1 MKNGRM
7 TDLLNQIIVGVL
19 GAEWELSTIVN
30 CYKEKGDSLEKENYR
45 GLELTDQILKIAD
58 RIIEKFMRQQVD
70 IDEIQFGF
78 MPGCKTRN
86 AVFILRQ
93 LERRD
98 IWQKKKNLCYL
109 FVDLEKGFH
118 RVPINVVW

>member
-19 GAEWELSTIVN
+19 GAEWELSTIAN

-70 IDEIQFGF
+70 IDEI
-78 MPGCKTRN
+78 
-86 AVFILRQ
+86 
-93 LERRD
+93 
-98 IWQKKKNLCYL
+98 
-109 FVDLEKGFH
+109 
-118 RVPINVVW
+118 

>member
-19 GAEWELSTIVN
+19 GPEWELSTIVN

-70 IDEIQFGF
+70 IDEI
-78 MPGCKTRN
+78 
-86 AVFILRQ
+86 
-93 LERRD
+93 
-98 IWQKKKNLCYL
+98 
-109 FVDLEKGFH
+109 
-118 RVPINVVW
+118 

>member
-7 TDLLNQIIVGVL
+7 TDLLNQITVGVL
-19 GAEWELSTIVN
+19 GTEWELSTIVN

-70 IDEIQFGF
+70 IDEI
-78 MPGCKTRN
+78 
-86 AVFILRQ
+86 
-93 LERRD
+93 
-98 IWQKKKNLCYL
+98 
-109 FVDLEKGFH
+109 
-118 RVPINVVW
+118 

>member
-1 MKNGRM
+1 MNNGRM
-7 TDLLNQIIVGVL
+7 TDLLNLIIVGVL

-70 IDEIQFGF
+70 IDEI
-78 MPGCKTRN
+78 
-86 AVFILRQ
+86 
-93 LERRD
+93 
-98 IWQKKKNLCYL
+98 
-109 FVDLEKGFH
+109 
-118 RVPINVVW
+118 

>member
-19 GAEWELSTIVN
+19 GAEWELSTTVN

-70 IDEIQFGF
+70 IDEI
-78 MPGCKTRN
+78 
-86 AVFILRQ
+86 
-93 LERRD
+93 
-98 IWQKKKNLCYL
+98 
-109 FVDLEKGFH
+109 
-118 RVPINVVW
+118 

>member
-19 GAEWELSTIVN
+19 GAERELSTIVN

-70 IDEIQFGF
+70 IDEI
-78 MPGCKTRN
+78 
-86 AVFILRQ
+86 
-93 LERRD
+93 
-98 IWQKKKNLCYL
+98 
-109 FVDLEKGFH
+109 
-118 RVPINVVW
+118 